1 MIPDLIGFL
10 LTGVLATERTNASS
24 TGLINALS
32 RDWDFELADKL
43 GIDLNKFPLLADSGS
58 QLGKLKGEFGQAL
71 SDTKVILVGSHD
83 TASAVVGTPSTE
95 KNFAFVSS
103 GTWSLLGAEI
113 ESPILTAQS
122 RAANFTN
129 ELGVDGRV
137 RYLKNLSGL
146 WLLSE
151 SIRDFELAAP
161 KVDIASLLEE
171 ITSLVPNQRIAVS
184 DPSLITPG
192 SMMKKIQDQLL
203 LSGQE
208 PFESLGELA
217 AIILHSLGQSYADNF
232 AALEE
237 LVGKHFSVLHII
249 GGGVQNELL
258 CQLTADYT
266 NTRVLA
272 GPVEAT
278 AIGNILVQARSSG
291 LTGPTLEDLRAVI
304 VASELGI
311 REFLPRKSLA

>member
-1 MIPDLIGFL
+1 MIPDLIGYF
-10 LTGVLATERTNASS
+10 LTGELATERTNASS

-32 RDWDFELADKL
+32 RDWDFDLAAKL
-43 GIDLNKFPLLADSGS
+43 GIDLNKFPKLADSGS
-58 QLGKLKGEFGQAL
+58 ELGKLTGDFGQAL
-71 SDTKVILVGSHD
+71 ADTHVILVGSHD

-95 KNFAFVSS
+95 KNFAFLSS

-113 ESPILTAQS
+113 ASPILTERS
-122 RAANFTN
+122 RQANFTN

-146 WLLSE
+146 WLLTE

-161 KVDIASLLEE
+161 KVDIASLIRE
-171 ITSLVPNQRIAVS
+171 ISTLVPAQWIDVS
-184 DPSLITPG
+184 DPSLMTPG

-203 LSGQE
+203 LSNQE
-208 PFESLGELA
+208 PFGSLGELA
-217 AIILHSLGQSYADNF
+217 AIILHSLGQSYADNLE
-232 AALEE
+232 ALEE
-237 LVGKHFSVLHII
+237 LVGKQFSVLHVI

-304 VASELGI
+304 IASDLGV
-311 REFLPRKSLA
+311 REFFPRS